1 MGSIP
6 APPMARIAGRRHTTP
21 RARPRGFTLVEVLV
35 ALLIMAILAAMG
47 WQGIDGMI
55 RARDAS
61 QGASERTLRLT
72 TLMAQW
78 EQDLALLYDSPTA
91 PAIGFDGATLRLVR
105 QADGGAQVVAWS
117 LRDGAWR
124 RWSSPVVANAAD
136 LQQAWLS
143 SQQLLGN
150 EESQVRLLD
159 GVTEWQIYFYRAN
172 AWSNAQSSADL
183 APVAAAAS
191 APQRAALPNGVR
203 LVLALGERRLTRDLA
218 LGPQTP

>member
-1 MGSIP
+1 MERDRP
-6 APPMARIAGRRHTTP
+6 ANGARPWGDRCTTS

-47 WQGIDGMI
+47 WQGVDGMI

-61 QGASERTLRLT
+61 QGASEQTLRLT

-105 QADGGAQVVAWS
+105 QADGGVRVVAWS
-117 LRDGAWR
+117 LRDGVWR

-183 APVAAAAS
+183 APAAGAAS